1 MFRGASPRILVA
13 AIGPVLGQAGGD
25 EDNIAVKNGAVD
37 SRADLAAK
45 EIVSRLNAKGVN

>member
-1 MFRGASPRILVA
+1 MA

-25 EDNIAVKNGAVD
+25 EDNIAVKNALLIAG
-37 SRADLAAK
+37 DLAAK